1 MVLSMPRP
9 YRHPKTDVW
18 WYRERVPADIRSL
31 AKGQAVTLIIAGRVA
46 QHKIGAELRVSLG
59 TKDAQEAKERHAE
72 VAPQFDAIWH
82 GLRTAPAPLSF
93 KNLRAIAGDVYKAQV
108 ARHEDNPGAPELW
121 DFAEFIALGVPR
133 IIEEDPEHGAQL
145 IADLSKM
152 FGLPFDPDKPTMSP
166 ELAALLAK
174 RGIAMSSGQNKGQL
188 LAQALQAQGAA
199 AARLARNAR
208 GDYSDDPAERQFPEF
223 VAPTVEA
230 SKGAKAGLS
239 FLSLLDHKD
248 KTRSLK
254 PKTVADYRR
263 LLKEF
268 AAFVG
273 HDDATQLTKSD
284 IRRWRDKLIEAGS
297 PKKTINDRY
306 LASIKSVLN
315 HGVKEF
321 DLPSNVADGIRD
333 ERDNAAPE
341 GSKEYTLDQAK
352 VILTATFS
360 GTTKDIEEAYQ
371 RAIFWVPWLCAYT
384 GARVTEITQLRAERL
399 LWQDDVPYLLITPE
413 DGSTKSGR
421 AWLVGI
427 HKHLID
433 LGLIDMIETIGK
445 GPLFYAPYPEGTDLM
460 RVAKHRATDSSK
472 RVNDWIKEV
481 LGTDAPLGRPSHAWR
496 HTFTTLSRVGDMD
509 KEARDFMMGSRST
522 TDAREGYGQWP
533 PVVLDR
539 EINKLPRIE
548 VKETNW
554 RPTTALVAPK
564 AIRRASPARAS
575 GRPTIRR
582 KRKTE
587 AGTRS

>member
-9 YRHPKTDVW
+9 YRHSKTDVW
-18 WYRERVPADIRSL
+18 WYRERVPVDLRSA
-31 AKGQAVTLIIAGRVA
+31 AKGQTVTLMIAGRVA

-72 VAPQFDAIWH
+72 VAPQFDAIWK
-82 GLRTAPAPLSF
+82 GLRAAPAPLSF
-93 KNLRAIAGDVYKAQV
+93 KNMRAIAGEVYKAQV

-121 DFAEFIALGVPR
+121 DFAEFIGLGVPR
-133 IIEEDPEHGAQL
+133 IIEEDPEHAALL
-145 IADLSKM
+145 IADLAKM

-166 ELAALLAK
+166 ELAGLLAK
-174 RGIAMSSGQNKGQL
+174 RGIAVPWGENRGQL

-208 GDYSDDPAERQFPEF
+208 GDYSDDPVARQFPELL
-223 VAPTVEA
+223 APTVEA
-230 SKGAKAGLS
+230 SRGTKAGLS
-239 FLSLLDHKD
+239 LLSLLDHKD

-273 HDDATQLTKSD
+273 HEDAMRLTKSD

-321 DLPSNVADGIRD
+321 DLPGNVADGIRD
-333 ERDNAAPE
+333 ERDDAAPE
-341 GSKEYTLDQAK
+341 GSKEYSLDQAK
-352 VILTATFS
+352 AILAATFR
-360 GTTKDIEEAYQ
+360 GTAKGIEEAYQ

-399 LWQDDVPYLLITPE
+399 LWQDGVPYLLITPE

-433 LGLIDMIETIGK
+433 LGLIEMIKAIGR
-445 GPLFYAPYPEGTDLM
+445 GPLFYAPYPEGTDLT
-460 RVAKHRATDSSK
+460 RLKKHRATDSSK
-472 RVNDWIKEV
+472 RVNDWIKGV
-481 LGTDAPLGRPSHAWR
+481 LGTGAPLGRPSHAWR

-533 PVVLDR
+533 PAVLDR
-539 EINKLPRIE
+539 EINKVPRI
-548 VKETNW
+548 VVAETDW
-554 RPTTALVAPK
+554 RPTTAQVAPK
-564 AIRRASPARAS
+564 AIRPARPSKA
-575 GRPTIRR
+575 PKRR
-582 KRKTE
+582 AARGLKKQR
-587 AGTRS
+587 RV